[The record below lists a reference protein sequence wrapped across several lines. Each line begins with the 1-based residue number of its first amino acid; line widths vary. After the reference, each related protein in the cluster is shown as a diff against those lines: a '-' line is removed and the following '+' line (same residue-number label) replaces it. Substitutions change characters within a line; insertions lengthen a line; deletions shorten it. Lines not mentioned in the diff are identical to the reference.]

1 MVDFPFVALVISGGH
16 TLLVLVQN
24 FGQFKIL
31 GKTRDDAAGEAFDK
45 VAKMLELGYPGGP
58 IIDKISK
65 MGNEKFVDFPRA
77 LLKSQ
82 NYNFSFSGLK
92 TAVLYYLK
100 SLREEQRKAHVADIV
115 SSFQAALAEVLI
127 EKTISAA
134 KDFEVK
140 NIVVAGGVARNSY
153 LRDSFQRR
161 ILDEKLS
168 IFIPEPVFCTDNA
181 AMIAYLGYT
190 KLSQGIQSAL
200 DMAPE
205 VSLRL
210 EQNIYAP
217 LDKSF

>member
-1 MVDFPFVALVISGGH
+1 
-16 TLLVLVQN
+16 
-24 FGQFKIL
+24 
-31 GKTRDDAAGEAFDK
+31 
-45 VAKMLELGYPGGP
+45 
-58 IIDKISK
+58 
-65 MGNEKFVDFPRA
+65 
-77 LLKSQ
+77 
-82 NYNFSFSGLK
+82 
-92 TAVLYYLK
+92 
-100 SLREEQRKAHVADIV
+100 
-115 SSFQAALAEVLI
+115 
-127 EKTISAA
+127 
-134 KDFEVK
+134 
-140 NIVVAGGVARNSY
+140 